1 MTNHTAG
8 HATESWE
15 DVEDR
20 ATALLMKMW
29 VIKKNRFWSGCA
41 SAATGRVAAMVSGDD
56 TRLAKGGSG
65 NGAADGGAAVHKL
78 PNLIELLPARNT

>member
-1 MTNHTAG
+1 MGRCGGPSHYTVD
-8 HATESWE
+8 E
-15 DVEDR
+15 DVGY
-20 ATALLMKMW
+20 
-29 VIKKNRFWSGCA
+29 KKNRFWSGCA
-41 SAATGRVAAMVSGDD
+41 SAATGRAAAMVSGDD